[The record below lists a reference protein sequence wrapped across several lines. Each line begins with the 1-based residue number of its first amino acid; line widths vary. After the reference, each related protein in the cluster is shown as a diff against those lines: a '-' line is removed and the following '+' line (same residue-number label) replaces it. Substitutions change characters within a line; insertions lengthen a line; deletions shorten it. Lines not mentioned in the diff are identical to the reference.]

1 MSENTGLPMFELKSS
16 LSQLD
21 FLLKTQ
27 RQLVKDFSKVNLV
40 FPANFERENY
50 SKEEILELISNEV
63 ATLMERG
70 ERQLLNLLYA
80 VDVAESV
87 FLKLTQQPDFLQQIS
102 EQILYREA
110 YKIWLRERY
119 S

>member
-1 MSENTGLPMFELKSS
+1 MEENNRFPTFELDSS
-16 LSQLD
+16 LVRID
-21 FLLKTQ
+21 FLVKTQ
-27 RQLVKDFSKVNLV
+27 QQIAKDFAKADLV
-40 FPANFERENY
+40 FPENFVVESF

-70 ERQLLNLLYA
+70 ERQLLQLLYA
-80 VDVAESV
+80 VDVAEST
-87 FLKLTQQPDFLQQIS
+87 FLKLTLQPDFLHQIS

-110 YKIWLRERY
+110 YKIWLREKY